1 MARHYSLYFTY
12 LFTYLI
18 QTSTLQPGYYY
29 YLYFMMSKLR
39 PRHNRVWLR
48 NVRKKHSVIICWI
61 LKICKALSQSLSN
74 VRMVQGRVSSL
85 RHHGLRASGA
95 WLRLEVVSS
104 TLVMYGYEHWAIKK
118 AEHWRDD
125 AFKLC
130 WRSLLR
136 VHCTARSNQSIL
148 QEISPEYSLEGLML
162 KLKLP
167 HFGHLMWRTD
177 SLEKTLMLGKTEGRR
192 RRGRQRMR
200 RITD

>member
-1 MARHYSLYFTY
+1 
-12 LFTYLI
+12 
-18 QTSTLQPGYYY
+18 
-29 YLYFMMSKLR
+29 MSKLR

-48 NVRKKHSVIICWI
+48 NVRKKHSAIICWI
-61 LKICKALSQSLSN
+61 LKIPKALSQSLSN
-74 VRMVQGRVSSL
+74 VRMVQGRVSPL

-118 AEHWRDD
+118 AEHWRGD

-162 KLKLP
+162 KLP
-167 HFGHLMWRTD
+167 YFGHLMWRTD
-177 SLEKTLMLGKTEGRR
+177 SLEKTLMLGEIEGKGEGGG
-192 RRGRQRMR
+192 RGWEGSLTQWHEFEQTPGDNWR
-200 RITD
+200 TGEPGVL